1 MLKKLLGL
9 GLFSVLSSTLA
20 SAAPVT
26 IHCPNSN
33 DVTVHSIPHSV
44 NSYFTATS
52 DGVAFGGFGVGWIK
66 GLPLAAAQVGEVN
79 GNWSLTCGYG
89 QSGFM
94 ETMGTGNS
102 PVFANCNF
110 ANGSKTCKG
119 AIVQCALTCPSL
131 PTVPKVQA
139 AKARSRR
146 MRS

>member
-1 MLKKLLGL
+1 MLQQLLGL
-9 GLFSVLSSTLA
+9 SILSVLSSSLA

-26 IHCPNSN
+26 IHCPSSN

-66 GLPLAAAQVGEVN
+66 GFPLAVAQVGEVN

-94 ETMGTGNS
+94 ETLSTGNS
-102 PVFANCNF
+102 PVFANCKF
-110 ANGSKTCKG
+110 ANGSQTCKG
-119 AIVQCALTCPSL
+119 TIARCALTCPS
-131 PTVPKVQA
+131 PPAVPKVQA
-139 AKARSRR
+139 AQGAKP
-146 MRS
+146 

>member
-1 MLKKLLGL
+1 MLKQLVGL
-9 GLFSVLSSTLA
+9 GFLFVLSSSLA
-20 SAAPVT
+20 FAAPVT
-26 IHCPNSN
+26 IHCPSSN

-94 ETMGTGNS
+94 ETLGTGNS

-119 AIVQCALTCPSL
+119 TIAQCALTCPSL

-139 AKARSRR
+139 TKGAKP
-146 MRS
+146 